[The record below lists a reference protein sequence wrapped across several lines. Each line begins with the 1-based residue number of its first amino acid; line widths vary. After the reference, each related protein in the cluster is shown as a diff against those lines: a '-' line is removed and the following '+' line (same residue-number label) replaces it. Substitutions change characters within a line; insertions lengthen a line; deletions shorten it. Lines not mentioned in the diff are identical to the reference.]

1 MSDSQP
7 TTRPRVLVV
16 DGDAGTRQ
24 NIVRRLG
31 ENGAVEIVGTAIN
44 ARTAL
49 PKTESYRPDVLT
61 VDLVSAE
68 VEGLAL
74 AETLRRKQ
82 TPVGLVLM
90 VGDARSADQ
99 LRCRLEL
106 APCEV
111 VLRDEATSAVER
123 RLLPAVTQA
132 ANAFSRATTTRP
144 EGDGRVRVAEPAA
157 PASPPPVAA
166 STPQPPVPRRCVG
179 AQIVGIGT
187 STGGP
192 NALARML
199 PHLPADFPLPI
210 LIVQHM
216 PPDFTASLAQSLAR
230 TCKLRVREAQGGEV
244 LTGGE
249 VLIAPGGKHLRV
261 VRTELGV
268 QTRITEDPPENS
280 CRPAVDY
287 LFRSL
292 REIYGA
298 ATIAV
303 IMTGMGEDG
312 FLGCQQLRAA
322 GAHLIAQDAASCTVY
337 GMPRGPIESGIV
349 DVVTPL
355 DQLATRI
362 CEAAGARVPCN

>member
-1 MSDSQP
+1 MDGSSAGK
-7 TTRPRVLVV
+7 PRVLVV
-16 DGDAGTRQ
+16 DGDVATRQ
-24 NIVRRLG
+24 TIARQLT
-31 ENGAVEIVGTAIN
+31 ENGAFDVVGTAIN

-49 PKTESYRPDVLT
+49 PKTASYRPDVLT

-68 VEGLAL
+68 VEGLSL
-74 AETLRRKQ
+74 AETLRRQ
-82 TPVGLVLM
+82 RTPIGLVLM
-90 VGDARSADQ
+90 VGDTKLGDALRARA
-99 LRCRLEL
+99 EL

-111 VLRDEATSAVER
+111 VLRSEATAAFER
-123 RLLPAVTQA
+123 CIVPAVQQA
-132 ANAFSRATTTRP
+132 ANAFARATPIADSEPRRSATPPTTTP
-144 EGDGRVRVAEPAA
+144 PPAA
-157 PASPPPVAA
+157 A
-166 STPQPPVPRRCVG
+166 PQPMLPRRCAG
-179 AQIVGIGT
+179 AQIVGVGT

-216 PPDFTASLAQSLAR
+216 PPDFTASLAQSLSR
-230 TCKLRVREAQGGEV
+230 TCKLRVREARGGEL

-261 VRTELGV
+261 ARTDQGV
-268 QTRITEDPPENS
+268 TTRITEDPPENS

-292 REIYGA
+292 REVYGA
-298 ATIAV
+298 ASIAV
-303 IMTGMGEDG
+303 MMTGMGEDG

-322 GAHLIAQDAASCTVY
+322 GAYLIAQDAASCTVY
-337 GMPRGPIESGIV
+337 GMPRGPIESGLV
-349 DVVTPL
+349 DVVAPL
-355 DQLATRI
+355 DQLAARI